1 MIEVNFFLS
10 VWLKEVPTYA
20 GIFVQLTLLNSLV
33 EVLLNSSETLN
44 RATGKIRNFQL
55 LASSAQFAILIASY
69 IALKITANP
78 ILVVSMANIIYLLIF
93 VPRILVNKPY
103 VGMTLGY
110 YYNEVLQGIIMM
122 SVISAALSLLPL
134 MFMSDGWLRL
144 ITVGFISSISI
155 IITSAIFV
163 LTKGE
168 RNMVVSFVKSKLAH

>member
-1 MIEVNFFLS
+1 M
-10 VWLKEVPTYA
+10 
-20 GIFVQLTLLNSLV
+20 QLTLLNSLV

-55 LASSAQFAILIASY
+55 LVSAAQFAILIASY
-69 IALKITANP
+69 IALKVTANP
-78 ILVVSMANIIYLLIF
+78 ILVVAMANIMYLLIF
-93 VPRILVNKPY
+93 APRILVNKPY
-103 VGMTLGY
+103 VGMTFGY
-110 YYNEVLQGIIMM
+110 YYKEVLQGIIMM

-144 ITVGFISSISI
+144 ITVGLISSITI